1 MNEEILQHS
10 DESDHVGDDIKN
22 HPLDDNQHN
31 NATFIAN
38 HERNRGNPCEKEIKI
53 RQSLCNQVTREIG
66 QDETECTTCNKAK
79 TNTISRSRNI

>member
-38 HERNRGNPCEKEIKI
+38 HERNRGNP
-53 RQSLCNQVTREIG
+53 
-66 QDETECTTCNKAK
+66 
-79 TNTISRSRNI
+79 